1 MVLLMSGGRN
11 WTKEQMEAITGQNC
25 NMLVSAAAGAGKT
38 AVLVERI
45 IHKITDDDNH
55 VDIDRLLVMTF
66 TNAAASEMRERIA
79 GAIAERLEKNPGS
92 RNILRQLTLLDNAS
106 ITTIH
111 SFCLEVIR
119 SNFQLIGID
128 PGFRVA
134 DETESRLIKLEALN
148 DVFEEQYE
156 LEYPDFYE
164 LLECYG
170 GNRDDQAL
178 QDLVL
183 SLYDYVRSI
192 PWPEEWLNRMCDMLN
207 IPDGTDFSQTPWGKV
222 IIHTVRLELEGFLTM
237 IGRALDLISTDSAQ
251 DGNGMSILP
260 GSGLEKYYDI
270 YDEDYKN
277 LSSVIDYLNKDHGIN
292 WDSLFIML
300 HEISFK
306 TLPRAGKNT
315 DREKHEIIKKI
326 RNDVKSGIKKLR
338 EKVVIALSDEIAA
351 DLKNV
356 YPKIKF
362 LCDLVNM
369 LSEKYSQK
377 KMRRTIVDFNDL
389 EHFCLEI
396 LSVKTADGTL
406 EPSET
411 AQSYRERFCEILVD
425 EYQDSNLVQEII
437 INMISGKGEKGPNIF
452 MVGDVKQSIYR
463 FRQAKP
469 ELFLQKYKTY
479 STEKGSPSRK
489 ILLYKNFRSRAEV
502 LDAVNFIFK
511 QIMSVEVGEI
521 DYTDT
526 ERLDSGAEFPEYE
539 DEKLMAG
546 GKTELHL
553 FLGGVDSDIISEN
566 EYETEE
572 EKNDENNDPENDEIL
587 DNIQYE
593 ARLAGQRIINI
604 MKPDE
609 SGGYF
614 CVLDRATGEYRRV
627 EYRDI
632 VILLRTTKNWSEAFT
647 EELLMM
653 GIPVF
658 ADTGTGFFKTVEIL
672 VMMSLLQ
679 IIDNPMQDIP
689 LLSVLRSPIGGFTT
703 DELVDVRLA
712 AKKTSLFEA
721 LQTLAESG
729 KGETA
734 LKASTFIQKLHR
746 YREMSQ
752 YMPADKLIWQLYTET
767 GYYGMVAAMPSGE
780 QRQANLR
787 LLFEYARRFEDTS
800 YKGLFNFINFID
812 KIKSSRSD
820 FGSAKILGENEN
832 VVRIMSIHKSK
843 GLEFPVVIVAGC
855 GKRFNLQDI
864 NKNILL
870 HQELGFGPEAIDYS
884 LRLSWPTAAKL
895 ALREKIRAE
904 TLSEEMR
911 ILYVALT
918 RAREKLIIIGTISN
932 IASAAVKWSDM
943 ACNRENRLSGYDIL
957 KAANYLDWI
966 CPALLRHKSCAGF
979 RESIGFTGGIHQ
991 KLIDDPS
998 LWLINLWNKSDIQ
1011 SIRHSEERKES
1022 EFIKWLDSI
1031 EQSEGIS
1038 DLAEEV
1044 SKRLGWNYPYLK
1056 ISKVPAKVSVT
1067 ELKRRFN
1074 AAVSEETGSI
1084 PEYLPALNKKPFFLI
1099 KRKALSAAEKGI
1111 ALHFVMQHLDYY
1123 DNDIESQIKS
1133 MVERD
1138 LITPQQAQSI
1148 DADKIRRFLSS
1159 PVGTRMLASKKI
1171 NREVPFNIE
1180 IPCHELYAEMNKRSF
1195 ESETILL
1202 QGIIDCY
1209 FEEPD
1214 GIVLVDYK
1222 TDYVTSGGL
1231 EEIKE
1236 RYRVQLQ
1243 YYSRAL
1249 ETLIGKN
1256 VKEKYIYLFH
1266 IDKLLDM

>member
-1 MVLLMSGGRN
+1 MDGGRN

-45 IHKITDDDNH
+45 INKITDADNP

-79 GAIAERLEKNPGS
+79 GAIAEKLEKNPGS
-92 RNILRQLTLLDNAS
+92 RNILRQLTLLENAS

-156 LEYPDFYE
+156 FENPDFYE

-183 SLYDYVRSI
+183 SLYDFVRSI

-207 IPDGTDFSQTPWGKV
+207 IPGGTDFSQTPWGKV
-222 IIHTVRLELEGFLTM
+222 IIHTVKLELEGILAM
-237 IGRALDLISTDSAQ
+237 IGRALNLIDTDSSQ
-251 DGNGMSILP
+251 HGNGISISP
-260 GSGLEKYYDI
+260 GFGLDKYYDI
-270 YDEDYKN
+270 CIEDYKN
-277 LSSVIDYLNKDHGIN
+277 ISSILEYLKKSSNVK
-292 WDSLFIML
+292 WDDVYSLL
-300 HEISFK
+300 EGISFK
-306 TLPRAGKNT
+306 TLPRAGKDT
-315 DREKHEIIKKI
+315 GREKRETVKKI
-326 RNDVKSGIKKLR
+326 RNDVKAGIKKLR
-338 EKVVIALSDEIAA
+338 EKVITALSDEIAA
-351 DLKNV
+351 DLKTV
-356 YPKIKF
+356 YPKMKT
-362 LCDLVNM
+362 LCSLVNM
-369 LSEKYSQK
+369 LSEKYTQK
-377 KMRRTIVDFNDL
+377 KMRRTLVDFNDL

-411 AQSYRERFCEILVD
+411 AQSYREKFSEILVD

-437 INMISGKGEKGPNIF
+437 INMISGRGAKEPNVF

-469 ELFLQKYKTY
+469 ELFLQKYNTY
-479 STEKGSPSRK
+479 STEKGSLFRK

-511 QIMSVEVGEI
+511 QVMSAEVGEI

-526 ERLDSGAEFPEYE
+526 ERLSSGAVFPEYD
-539 DEKLMAG
+539 DEEFTAG

-553 FLGGVDSDIISEN
+553 LLGDGDGDITEENEDETDEEKKDEYNDSDEII
-566 EYETEE
+566 
-572 EKNDENNDPENDEIL
+572 

-609 SGGYF
+609 SGRYF
-614 CVLDRATGEYRRV
+614 CVLDRAAGKYRRV

-632 VILLRTTKNWSEAFT
+632 VILLRTTKNWSETFVD
-647 EELLMM
+647 ELSMM

-658 ADTGTGFFKTVEIL
+658 ADTGTGFFKTVEVL

-679 IIDNPMQDIP
+679 IIDNPLQDIP
-689 LLSVLRSPIGGFTT
+689 LLSVLRSPIGNFTT

-721 LQTLAESG
+721 LQTLAESSHG
-729 KGETA
+729 DTA
-734 LKASTFIQKLHR
+734 RKASLFVQKINR
-746 YREMSQ
+746 YREMSR

-787 LLFEYARRFEDTS
+787 LLFEYARRFEETS

-812 KIKSSRSD
+812 KVKSSRSD

-855 GKRFNLQDI
+855 GKRFNLQDT

-870 HQELGFGPEAIDYS
+870 HQELGFGPEAVDS
-884 LRLSWPTAAKL
+884 GLRLSWPTAAKL
-895 ALREKIRAE
+895 AIKEKIRAE

-932 IASAAVKWSDM
+932 ITSAAAKWSDM
-943 ACNRENRLSGYDIL
+943 ACVRESRLSGYDML
-957 KAANYLDWI
+957 KAASCLDWI
-966 CPALLRHKSCAGF
+966 CPALLRHKNCAGF
-979 RESIGFTGGIHQ
+979 RESLGCAGGIHQ
-991 KLIDDPS
+991 ELIEDPS
-998 LWLINLWNKSDIQ
+998 IWLINLWNKSDIQ
-1011 SIRHSEERKES
+1011 SIALLEERKES
-1022 EFIKWLDSI
+1022 EFIKWLDNMGH
-1031 EQSEGIS
+1031 EEGIS
-1038 DLAEEV
+1038 ELAEEV
-1044 SKRLGWNYPYLK
+1044 SRRLSWEYPYSK
-1056 ISKVPAKVSVT
+1056 ISSVPAKVSVT

-1074 AAVSEETGSI
+1074 TAVSEETGSI
-1084 PEYLPALNKKPFFLI
+1084 PECLPTLNKKPVFLME
-1099 KRKALSAAEKGI
+1099 KKGLSAAEKGI

-1123 DNDIESQIKS
+1123 DNNIESQIKS
-1133 MVERD
+1133 MVEKD
-1138 LITPQQAQSI
+1138 LITLQQAQSI
-1148 DADKIRRFLSS
+1148 DADKIRCFLSS
-1159 PVGTRMLASKKI
+1159 SVGVRMLASKKI

-1180 IPCHELYAEMNKRSF
+1180 IPYHELYPEMNEELFK
-1195 ESETILL
+1195 SETILL

-1222 TDYVTSGGL
+1222 TDYVTSGRL
-1231 EEIKE
+1231 DEIKE
-1236 RYRVQLQ
+1236 RYRIQLQ
-1243 YYSRAL
+1243 YYARAL
-1249 ETLIGKN
+1249 EMLTGKR

-1266 IDKLLDM
+1266 MDKLLNMQQG